1 MEQRQRRRWAG
12 GMSLALSTALSAS
25 LAATG
30 VMSLVSPAVA
40 DAGDGEVT
48 VRVVREVN
56 ANGTWDSVLE
66 PGLAGVQVVLTDDEG
81 NSITGTTTANGTVKL
96 DPGTSLGG
104 GKYRVEVKNPD
115 SKVYYPGM
123 AKPRTSLL
131 DTRDLSSNVEFV
143 DLSAGKNVEITTS
156 FWSPEDYCQQNATL
170 VAACM
175 NPMIPTPSPNSYHTL
190 TSFPFNARGNDAN
203 LLTTLTEEGQTGTV
217 NGIGYNRVTKQ
228 LFSAAFAK
236 RGTKYGP
243 GGPGAIYR
251 TDPATKLSNLF
262 TIVPNV
268 GTTAH
273 NPGSGMDDAFGAVVG
288 KESLGDLDVSADGK
302 DLYVVNLRERRLYR
316 YDATNITAASQKA
329 SYSIPDPGCAA
340 NSDWRPFGLGI
351 QDGMVYVG
359 GVCSGESTGSK
370 DDLRAVV
377 YSFNPT
383 TGQFTGKVMDQPL
396 NFPRGGL
403 KFFGLPPGTCTGMG
417 WYPWTSARPMSQDG
431 QACAGDQIQNPEP
444 WLADITFETNGD
456 MVVGFA
462 DRFTDRAGYNLP
474 ATSAGW
480 PATTAYNGGDIN
492 RACRGGN
499 HMFVL
504 DGNGGCTNHATPA
517 NSGGQSPN
525 MLEFYP
531 GDVTVV
537 NNPTGQ
543 DAHQEISSGGLALS
557 KVETTLPFVALDP
570 FETVTGSGVRWVDRF
585 SGNSNQNTDG
595 LMLHGLFGKT
605 RGIGDLE
612 VLCDEAPLQLGNR
625 VWFDTD
631 QDGIQDPGEKP
642 VVGATVNLYDAD
654 GNKIGTATTNA
665 RGEYYFDSTVV
676 KNVRPEDL
684 KYGQTYTVKMDNP
697 DDYEDG
703 GVLDGWASTKPG
715 AGDNDEIDSSGE
727 PDGDPFPSVQVTP
740 MGAGRNDHSLDFG
753 FIKPSVDLSV
763 VKVGPATVEPGG
775 EVKYDII
782 ITNNGPNDSTG
793 YTVTDPLPDELTN
806 VKTSSAG
813 CGINNHILTCTGGP
827 LKKGQ
832 SHTITVSGTAPMPPH
847 PGITINNCVE
857 VDGREPDPDPT
868 NDKDCEPTIVPPIPV
883 IDPTIGATAA
893 ALLALSGTLYIRR
906 RNTTGETL

>member
-1 MEQRQRRRWAG
+1 M
-12 GMSLALSTALSAS
+12 
-25 LAATG
+25 
-30 VMSLVSPAVA
+30 A
-40 DAGDGEVT
+40 DAGDGEAT
-48 VRVVREVN
+48 IRVVREVN
-56 ANGTWDSVLE
+56 ANGTWDQALE
-66 PGLAGVQVVLTDDEG
+66 PGWAGVQVVLTDDEG

-96 DPGTSLGG
+96 DPGTSLSG

-175 NPMIPTPSPNSYHTL
+175 NPTIPEPVPDSTRTL
-190 TSFPFNARGNDAN
+190 TSFPFNARGYDNQTSEEAN
-203 LLTTLTEEGQTGTV
+203 VGQTGTV
-217 NGIGYNRVTKQ
+217 WGLSYNKVTKQ
-228 LFSAAFAK
+228 LFSGAYAK

-243 GGPGAIYR
+243 GGPGAIYQ
-251 TDPATKLSNLF
+251 TDPATNQTHLF
-262 TIVPNV
+262 ATVPNA

-273 NPGSGMDDAFGAVVG
+273 NPAVRMDEDFGPVVG
-288 KESLGDLDVSADGK
+288 KESLGGVKVTPDGK
-302 DLYVVNLRERRLYR
+302 DLFVVNLHDRRLYR
-316 YDATNITAASQKA
+316 YDATQATAAAQKA
-329 SYSIPDPGCAA
+329 SYPIPDPGCAA

-351 QDGMVYVG
+351 HEGKVYVG
-359 GVCSGESTGSK
+359 GVCSAESTGNK
-370 DDLRAVV
+370 ADLRAVV
-377 YSFNPT
+377 RTFDPT
-383 TGQFTGKVMDQPL
+383 TGNYTGIVMDEPISWNRGAGIDAPEICN
-396 NFPRGGL
+396 NF
-403 KFFGLPPGTCTGMG
+403 G
-417 WYPWTSARPMSQDG
+417 WFPWTEVRPMTQLGKS
-431 QACAGDQIQNPEP
+431 CTNPSILHPEP
-444 WLADITFETNGD
+444 ELTEIEFEINGD
-456 MVVGFA
+456 MVLGFG
-462 DRFTDRAGYNLP
+462 DRFPDRGGWLLP
-474 ATSAGW
+474 ATSPAW
-480 PATTAYNGGDIN
+480 PATNSFASGDTV
-492 RACRGGN
+492 RACPGADGK
-499 HMFVL
+499 FVIDAN
-504 DGNGGCTNHATPA
+504 DGCPSHDDPA
-517 NSGGQSPN
+517 NNNGTSVK
-525 MLEFYP
+525 EFYP
-531 GDVTVV
+531 GDIAVDG
-537 NNPTGQ
+537 NFE
-543 DAHQEISSGGLALS
+543 ASFGGLVVD
-557 KVETTLPFVALDP
+557 KVETTIPVTMVDP
-570 FETVTGSGVRWVDRF
+570 TDRINWLGVRWIDRVNGTSSATP
-585 SGNSNQNTDG
+585 SGGNDLSAT
-595 LMLHGLFGKT
+595 FGKS

-684 KYGQTYTVKMDNP
+684 KYGRTYTVKMDNP

-740 MGAGRNDHSLDFG
+740 MGPGRNDHSLDFG

-763 VKVGPATVEPGG
+763 IKVGPATVDPGG

-793 YTVTDPLPDELTN
+793 YTVTDPLPAELTN
-806 VKTSSAG
+806 VTTSSAG
-813 CGINNHILTCTGGP
+813 CSINAHILTCTGGP

-832 SHTITVSGTAPMPPH
+832 SHTVTVTGTAPMPPS
-847 PGITINNCVE
+847 PGMILNNCVK
-857 VDGREPDPDPT
+857 VDGKEPDPDPT
-868 NDKDCEPTIVPPIPV
+868 NNEDCEPTPVPPIPV
-883 IDPTIGATAA
+883 IDPTIGGTAA
-893 ALLALSGTLYIRR
+893 ALLALGGTLYIRR